1 MNNFNIST
9 PDEWKSN
16 LLKKTS
22 QIPSE
27 EKTFSFKP
35 IVAVAAA
42 VCILFAGIPAFAST
56 DTVTN
61 LLGRWFTERGIA
73 TDMLYLDKNIVFE
86 DNSDDIQIT
95 CTGIAGDSRN
105 VAVLL
110 KIESNGSVEFDN
122 DLDDIYVFNN
132 INIGLSNNSYAS
144 VLSDVQLE
152 RKDKKTLWANWF
164 INLESAETNEN
175 TKIQIDLSD
184 IVLITD
190 SGETNLIC
198 QGDFSAL
205 ITVEGFDTNTLLKP
219 TENEVSGSKYIL
231 DTNGFVVSDS
241 SESTAF
247 IPQNVELSDVS
258 AYMIYTAKDTHL
270 PDFKL
275 YTGDIKP
282 EHIPFKNISFKLKNG
297 KNLSYTTE
305 ADNGTASNI
314 IINSIL
320 CQDNTIAF
328 SLMYE
333 DIINSDLIS
342 EISID
347 GITVFKK

>member
-1 MNNFNIST
+1 MNKFNVNT

-16 LLKKTS
+16 LFKKTS
-22 QIPSE
+22 QIPSK

-56 DTVTN
+56 DTLSD

-73 TDMLYLDKNIVFE
+73 TDMLYIDKNIVFE
-86 DNSDDIQIT
+86 DNSDEIKIT

-110 KIESNGSVEFDN
+110 KIESTGSVEFNN
-122 DLDDIYVFNN
+122 DLNNIYIFNN
-132 INIGLSNNSYAS
+132 IYIGLSNNSYAS
-144 VLSDVQLE
+144 VMSDVQLE
-152 RKDKKTLWANWF
+152 RKDEKTLWANWF
-164 INLESAETNEN
+164 INLESEEKNEN
-175 TKIQIDLSD
+175 TKIEIDLSD

-190 SGETNLIC
+190 SGETQLIC

-205 ITVEGFDTNTLLKP
+205 ITVEEFDTNTLLKP
-219 TENEVSGSKYIL
+219 TENEVIGSKYKL
-231 DTNGFVVSDS
+231 DTNGFVISDS
-241 SESTAF
+241 SENTVL
-247 IPQNVELSDVS
+247 IPQNVELSDIS
-258 AYMIYTAKDTHL
+258 AYMVYTVKDTLL
-270 PDFKL
+270 PDFSL
-275 YTGDIKP
+275 FAGDIKP
-282 EHIPFKNISFKLKNG
+282 EHIPFKNINFKLKNG

-305 ADNGTASNI
+305 ADNGTALNVI
-314 IINSIL
+314 VNSIL
-320 CQDNTIAF
+320 CQDNTVAF